1 MPLFSRTDLI
11 FLSRILWKL
20 FLKCV
25 PKELDESFMAT
36 CKNKRNECEFEVIT
50 AVMIQS
56 HVVLDVIPYL
66 LVNIYRLFG
75 GHFCFCLQS
84 VR

>member
-1 MPLFSRTDLI
+1 LEIITNF
-11 FLSRILWKL
+11 
-20 FLKCV
+20 V
-25 PKELDESFMAT
+25 PKELDESFTAT
-36 CKNKRNECEFEVIT
+36 YRNKRNKCEFEVIT

-56 HVVLDVIPYL
+56 HVVWDITPYL

-84 VR
+84 AR